1 MEYTYVRKDR
11 TGKVYLEGNYI
22 RKDLTG
28 KVTAKLPW
36 RELRSAGELQKEVY
50 RGSPMT
56 YENPKDP
63 DITEL
68 IYEILPIA
76 DGEQELDETKKRA
89 ESPLTSKTIAFKL
102 RKEKGIEVQ
111 PRTVTK
117 RIREL
122 GRKVKGQKMGRYLG
136 YSVDQQVAMAEMERS
151 IEWLDEIEKRAERGE
166 DALEV
171 LGEQTS
177 ILKANQRQEDHV
189 WF

>member
-1 MEYTYVRKDR
+1 MSINRRKHCKKFEECHDWIMGCGNLHSDR
-11 TGKVYLEGNYI
+11 HAMSCIKNRFCYAHCRIYIEDNYI

-28 KVTAKLPW
+28 KVIAKLPW
-36 RELRSAGELQKEVY
+36 RELRRAGELQKQVY
-50 RGSPMT
+50 RGSPVT

-102 RKEKGIEVQ
+102 RKEKGIGVQ

-122 GRKVKGQKMGRYLG
+122 GRKVKGQKKGRYLG
-136 YSVDQQVAMAEMERS
+136 YS
-151 IEWLDEIEKRAERGE
+151 LDK
-166 DALEV
+166 D
-171 LGEQTS
+171 
-177 ILKANQRQEDHV
+177 D
-189 WF
+189 